1 MAVRRPW
8 QPWTLFLV
16 AALVAGCAA
25 PAAAPAKPPSG
36 SAPAASS
43 AASAPAG
50 GTAAAPAREP
60 RALQVGLI
68 GLAGYWYTIWAGQ
81 RSGAFRELGLNPERV
96 SLQTNEAISAL
107 SSGGLDILQSPTD
120 SAITALSKGANL
132 TLVADYA
139 LEAPYDLV
147 ARPEITSVE
156 GLRGLKVGASSLK
169 AGTGTIARVMLR
181 GRGLTDDDYE
191 LTQTGGNPQRYAAL
205 QSGGTQAAVIADPV
219 NFIAKLDGYRILLSF
234 SDIVPQYSF
243 VSWWVRRDWLDTPQ
257 NREDLV
263 NFIAGLIRGKAW
275 AHDPANREALLNI
288 WMEETQSPR
297 AVAEQMYDYYIVQHP
312 KLVDSSGLLAEPIGA
327 VIKLQQELE
336 DLPALPPESQWVD
349 RSITERARQ
358 VAGAAR

>member
-1 MAVRRPW
+1 MAGCRAWRRWAP
-8 QPWTLFLV
+8 T
-16 AALVAGCAA
+16 ALVLALALGCAA
-25 PAAAPAKPPSG
+25 PAAPAKPPSG
-36 SAPAASS
+36 SAPAAPAQP
-43 AASAPAG
+43 AAQAPAPG
-50 GTAAAPAREP
+50 REP

-68 GLAGYWYTIWAGQ
+68 GLAGYWYAIWAGQ
-81 RSGAFRELGLNPERV
+81 RAGIFRELGLNPERV
-96 SLQTNEAISAL
+96 SIQTNEAISAL

-120 SAITALSKGANL
+120 SAVTALSKGANL

-147 ARPEITSVE
+147 ARPEIISVE

-243 VSWWVRRDWLDTPQ
+243 VSWWVRRDWLDNPQ
-257 NREDLV
+257 NRDDLV

-288 WMEETQSPR
+288 WIEETQSPR
-297 AVAEQMYDYYIVQHP
+297 PVAEQMYEYYIVQHP

-336 DLPALPPESQWVD
+336 DLPPLPPESQWVD
-349 RSITERARQ
+349 RTITERARQ
-358 VAGAAR
+358 FAGASR